1 MPKGRNDLHFSG
13 KKSDYFTATLV
24 TRNLVELFMTTEIGF
39 PRIAGHGTIL
49 SLGKWFLKVG
59 YPKITRFHSYGP
71 CTSGKENEMLWEPLS
86 ILTVFC
92 SLVHTH
98 TSEIAHGEEANN
110 FVWQIQYIL
119 FPKHEMLST
128 IQFPG
133 LSSWGLVSINKNERP
148 SSSPLGISWHSASR
162 AQSCNIACTHPE
174 LSFWCLV
181 ELDNIIYIWLHCMDI
196 YIVIYHILRILMYI

>member
-24 TRNLVELFMTTEIGF
+24 TRNLVELFMTTEIGL

-119 FPKHEMLST
+119 FPKHEMLVYDSIPRVQLVRLDIHKQKRKT
-128 IQFPG
+128 QLISPWHLLAQRQQ
-133 LSSWGLVSINKNERP
+133 SSILQ
-148 SSSPLGISWHSASR
+148 HS
-162 AQSCNIACTHPE
+162 
-174 LSFWCLV
+174 
-181 ELDNIIYIWLHCMDI
+181 LHTPRT
-196 YIVIYHILRILMYI
+196 VVLMPCWTW

>member
-86 ILTVFC
+86 ILTVFLLHC
-92 SLVHTH
+92 IHAHLWNCTWRRGEQLRLANTVHT
-98 TSEIAHGEEANN
+98 
-110 FVWQIQYIL
+110 
-119 FPKHEMLST
+119 
-128 IQFPG
+128 
-133 LSSWGLVSINKNERP
+133 VSKAWNVVYDSIP
-148 SSSPLGISWHSASR
+148 R
-162 AQSCNIACTHPE
+162 AQ
-174 LSFWCLV
+174 LV
-181 ELDNIIYIWLHCMDI
+181 RLDIHKQKRKTQLISPWHLLAQRQQSSILQHSLHTPRT
-196 YIVIYHILRILMYI
+196 VLLMPCWTW